1 MMVYKAEASANQV
14 NCYWICYVRTR
25 ICSRSFHLS
34 HHCCKCSVQ
43 GGVKSVGLRIC
54 AIYSVSRMVK
64 IPLFASS
71 DFLAL
76 LVCLHVGWLLLVCC
90 SCRPQINCSELLC
103 TVDNSKRLAFCFYET
118 IERKNSKIIKA
129 DIIELFVFVWGKWSM
144 AARTGEYT
152 MFLLVWLA
160 RPSHLNTRR

>member
-118 IERKNSKIIKA
+118 IERKNSKNHQGGHYWAVCLCLRKVKYGSENWWIHH
-129 DIIELFVFVWGKWSM
+129 VS
-144 AARTGEYT
+144 TS
-152 MFLLVWLA
+152 LA
-160 RPSHLNTRR
+160 C